1 MFSVVSFTRP
11 GYRRSRPSFQ
21 VRTPTCVAQAPA
33 GQPELLTVERPD
45 VLAAQAA
52 GRAMVGALSFDG
64 CTAALIPAPTLT
76 VAPADEQTFLHHHP
90 AHEVWPG
97 LEDGPILMPSEEGYR
112 NGVRAI
118 LTAIDEGR
126 VVKAVLGRTV
136 EYHFDGPIPAE
147 SLTQVLT
154 RRHPQ
159 ARIYRCPLPGGDTLV
174 GASPELLVA
183 RHGTTVYSHPL
194 AGTAPRSASGADDEA
209 AAKALLASAKDQREH
224 AVVVEMI
231 ADTLAPYCSRL
242 NVPHEPALVPTP
254 TLWHLGT
261 RLEGEVRDPQIT
273 SLELA
278 AALQPTPALCGMPQR
293 EARQLID
300 EVEPFDRRWFG
311 GAVGWNDADGNGEWT
326 VAIRGARL
334 HGHHATLF
342 AGAGLVAGSDPDAE
356 LAETEAK
363 LAALQNI
370 LLDATDNQE
379 VYTA

>member
-11 GYRRSRPSFQ
+11 GYRRPRPSFQ
-21 VRTPTCVAQAPA
+21 VRTPSCVAQAPA

-45 VLAAQAA
+45 VLAAQVA
-52 GRAMVGALSFDG
+52 GRAVAGALSFDG
-64 CTAALIPAPTLT
+64 CTAALIPAPALT
-76 VAPADEQTFLHHHP
+76 VAPADEQTVLHHHP

-97 LEDGPILMPSEEGYR
+97 LEDGPILVPSNEGYR
-112 NGVRAI
+112 SGVRAI
-118 LTAIDEGR
+118 LTAIDEQR
-126 VVKAVLGRTV
+126 VVKVVLGRTV
-136 EYHFDGPIPAE
+136 EYRFDGPVPAE

-154 RRHPQ
+154 RQHPQ
-159 ARIYRCPLPGGDTLV
+159 ARIYCCPLPGGDTLV

-194 AGTAPRSASGADDEA
+194 AGTAARCAGRADDEA
-209 AAKALLASAKDQREH
+209 AAKALLASAKDRREH

-242 NVPHEPALVPTP
+242 TVPHEPALVATP
-254 TLWHLGT
+254 ALWHLGT
-261 RLEGEVRDPQIT
+261 RLEGEVRDPEIT

-300 EVEPFDRRWFG
+300 AVEPFDRQWFG

-334 HGHHATLF
+334 HGHRATLF

-379 VYTA
+379 VCTA